1 MRPIGTTKPITRAGI
16 VVLAGAALATTVL
29 AQAEV
34 LDNQDIVNLSRAGL
48 PAEVIVA
55 KIESTATAFDTGV
68 EQLVDLAEAGVH
80 ADVLAAMAKAASAA
94 GQAAERP
101 VPLPVESAPSRVEPS
116 PVEPEPVS
124 STSWQAGARFSD
136 ALASGGRGPEMVV
149 LPSGRFYMGCVSG
162 MGCSNRERPIRE
174 VSMAAPFGVSIH
186 EVTMDE
192 YDRFTAATGGSR
204 VDDGGWGRGRRP
216 AVNVSWSDA
225 QEYVAW
231 LSGETGGAYRLLTEA
246 EWEYAARAGSTT
258 QFHFGDQPMELCR
271 HGNHADVSVP
281 ERVEWRNTLCSDRIA
296 LETAEVGSYAPN
308 PWGLHDI
315 HGNVWEWVEDCWNGT
330 YEDAPGDGRAWT
342 QGDCSRRV
350 LRGGSWNN
358 RPALLRAA
366 GRNGVSAGERGLNI
380 GFRVA
385 RTLVP

>member
-1 MRPIGTTKPITRAGI
+1 M
-16 VVLAGAALATTVL
+16 VAGAALATTVL

-34 LDNQDIVNLSRAGL
+34 LDNEDIVNLTSAGL

-68 EQLVDLAEAGVH
+68 EQLVALAEAGVH
-80 ADVLAAMAKAASAA
+80 ADVLAAMARAASSGPVAGEPPAA
-94 GQAAERP
+94 
-101 VPLPVESAPSRVEPS
+101 VPVE
-116 PVEPEPVS
+116 EPEPLRPEPEPTS
-124 STSWQAGARFSD
+124 RRSWQAGARFSD

-149 LPSGRFYMGCVSG
+149 LPPGRYYMGCVSG
-162 MGCSNRERPIRE
+162 MGCSNRERPIRA
-174 VSMAAPFGVSIH
+174 VSFGNPFAVSIH

-192 YDRFTAATGGSR
+192 YDRFTAATGRPR
-204 VDDGGWGRGRRP
+204 VDDGSWGRGRRP

-231 LSGETGGAYRLLTEA
+231 LSRETGGSYRLLAEA

-258 QFHFGDQPMELCR
+258 QFHFGDRPMELCR
-271 HGNHADVSVP
+271 YGNHADVSVP
-281 ERVEWRNTLCSDRIA
+281 ERVEWRNTLCSDRVS

-308 PWGLHDI
+308 PWGLHDM
-315 HGNVWEWVEDCWNGT
+315 HGNVWEWVEDCWNGS
-330 YEDAPGDGRAWT
+330 YEDSPTDGSAWT
-342 QGDCSRRV
+342 EGDCSRRIV
-350 LRGGSWNN
+350 RGGSWNN

-366 GRNGVSAGERGLNI
+366 GRNGVGVGERGLNI
-380 GFRVA
+380 GLRVA

>member
-1 MRPIGTTKPITRAGI
+1 MRPITRTVGI
-16 VVLAGAALATTVL
+16 AVLCALPLPMAAFT
-29 AQAEV
+29 QEEV
-34 LDNQDIVNLSRAGL
+34 LDNEDIVNLTEAGL
-48 PAEVIVA
+48 PAAVIVA
-55 KIESTATAFDTGV
+55 KIESTATAFDTST
-68 EQLVDLAEAGVH
+68 EELVALVQRGVH
-80 ADVLAAMAKAASAA
+80 AEVLAAMATASASTAAASEPPPDEA
-94 GQAAERP
+94 GRDAPPAERP
-101 VPLPVESAPSRVEPS
+101 LAAPESASPASWRV
-116 PVEPEPVS
+116 
-124 STSWQAGARFSD
+124 GARFSD
-136 ALASGGRGPEMVV
+136 ALNSGGRGPEMVV
-149 LPSGRFYMGCVSG
+149 LPAGRFYMGCVSG

-174 VSMAAPFGVSIH
+174 VSIAEPFAISIH
-186 EVTMDE
+186 EVTLDE
-192 YDRFTAATGGSR
+192 YDRFTAATGRPQVG
-204 VDDGGWGRGRRP
+204 DGGWGRGRRP

-258 QFHFGDQPMELCR
+258 QFHFGDHPMELCR